1 MDKVLMASASPH
13 KKTSLTT
20 KRIMIDVL
28 IALIPTAV
36 MGVIYFGY
44 KAAIVA
50 LISVASCVATE
61 LIWQFVCGLKWKEIW
76 KRFDY
81 TSAVTGVL
89 LAMCFN
95 SLTPWYVVVIS
106 AAFAIG
112 MVKMLFGGTGKNI
125 VNPAI
130 CGRVFALIA
139 FPAAMTAG
147 YVLPNFTPDTVVT
160 GATPLVSILEGN
172 TSLEGIPNVWQMFL
186 GIGMQGIY
194 GETCKLA
201 ILVGYVYLVIR
212 KVVDWKWPAITIAM
226 CGLTHVVLNGF
237 NFTLFL
243 PYILTG
249 GLFIGAIFMA
259 TDYVTSPNTQIG
271 SYVYY
276 TVLGVVIAILRH
288 VTQMEVV
295 SFAILLMNLLVP
307 IIDRFCRPHPFGYV
321 KPEKIK
327 EATK

>member
-20 KRIMIDVL
+20 RRIMIDVL

-36 MGVIYFGY
+36 MGIIYFGF
-44 KAAIVA
+44 KAAKVA
-50 LISVASCVATE
+50 GLSVITCVVTE
-61 LIWQFVCGLKWKEIW
+61 VIWQFVCGLTWKEIW
-76 KRFDY
+76 KRFDF
-81 TSAVTGVL
+81 TSVVTGVL

-95 SLTPWYVVVIS
+95 SLTPWYVVMIS

-147 YVLPNFTPDTVVT
+147 YVLPAFTPDTVTT

-172 TSLEGIPNVWQMFL
+172 TNLVGIPTVWQMFL

-201 ILVGYVYLVIR
+201 ILVGYAYLVIR
-212 KVVDWKWPAITIAM
+212 KVIDWKWPLITIGM

-237 NFTLFL
+237 NFSLFL
-243 PYILTG
+243 PYIFTG

-271 SYVYY
+271 NLVYY
-276 TVLGVVIAILRH
+276 TVLGAFIAVLRH
-288 VTQMEVV
+288 VTKMEVV

-307 IIDRFCRPHPFGYV
+307 MIDRFCRPHPFGYT
-321 KPEKIK
+321 KPEKNK
-327 EATK
+327 EAAK